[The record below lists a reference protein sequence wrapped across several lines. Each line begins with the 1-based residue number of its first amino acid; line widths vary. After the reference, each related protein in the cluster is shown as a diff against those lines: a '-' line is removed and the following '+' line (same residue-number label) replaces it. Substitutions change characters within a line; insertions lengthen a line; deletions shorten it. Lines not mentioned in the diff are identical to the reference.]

1 MSIPARLVKQLRDMS
16 GAGMMDAK
24 RSLVENNGDIEASL
38 DWLRTK
44 GLAKAAKKSGR
55 TASEGL
61 VGVAVSDGVGVV
73 VEINAE
79 TDFVAKNV
87 EFQQLVKKVT
97 DAALGVDDIDSLR
110 SADLGG
116 STVEEEVAAKIA
128 TIGENMSV
136 RRMVRLT
143 GDHVTSYVHN
153 AAAGGMGK
161 IGTIV
166 AINGSDTDTARKIA
180 MHVAASSPV
189 ALTEAELDPELVE
202 REQAILSEQARQSG
216 KPEKAVEMMVAGR
229 WRKYCE
235 EFTLLR
241 QKFVMDPDQTVGA
254 VAEKAGIEILG
265 FARLE
270 VGEGIERNEEDFATE
285 VARAMGG

>member
-1 MSIPARLVKQLRDMS
+1 MSIPAKLVKQLRDMS

-24 RSLVENNGDIEASL
+24 RALVENNGDIEVSL

-61 VGVAVSDGVGVV
+61 VGVAVSDGVGVA
-73 VEINAE
+73 VEVNAE

-87 EFQQLVKKVT
+87 DFQQLVREIT
-97 DAALGVDDIDSLR
+97 DAALGVDDVESLR

-116 STVEEEVAAKIA
+116 PTVEEAVASKVA
-128 TIGENMSV
+128 TIGENMGV
-136 RRMVRLT
+136 RRMARLT
-143 GDHVTSYVHN
+143 GDHVASYVHN
-153 AAAGGMGK
+153 AVAGSMGK

-166 AINGSDTDTARKIA
+166 AIKGEDKDTARKFA
-180 MHVAASSPV
+180 MHVAASNPV
-189 ALTEAELDPELVE
+189 ALSESDLDPDLVE
-202 REQAILSEQARQSG
+202 REKAILLEQARQSG
-216 KPEKAVEMMVAGR
+216 KPEKAIEMMVAGR

-235 EFTLLR
+235 EFTLLK

-254 VAEKAGIEILG
+254 IADKAGIEILG

-270 VGEGIERNEEDFATE
+270 VGEGIDKNEEDFAAE
-285 VARAMGG
+285 VAKAMGG